1 MRTSEVSQQ
10 HSTYSL
16 KELAERFGASVKG
29 NAEIQIEGIESLK
42 QARSGQLSFV
52 TGPRLRDEAIACA
65 ASALIVPPSLD
76 DLDRHLLIHPSPYL
90 LFARIAQ
97 LFDEPLRLN
106 DGIHGS
112 AHVSEEAEI
121 GPGVRIG
128 PMAHL
133 GPGSRIGPGSSI
145 CGTAYI
151 GADVQ
156 IGCDCVIHPG
166 AVILDRCL
174 IGDRVIIHSGT
185 VIGSDGF
192 GYTPDE
198 EGRHIKIPQ
207 SGIVQID
214 DDVEIGSNTSVDRAT
229 FDRTW
234 IQRGTKIDNLVQVAH
249 NVVIGED
256 SILAGQVGISGSS
269 RLGCHVI
276 LAGQVG
282 LADHVEIGDGTRI
295 GAKSGVAH
303 SIKGGQDVMGIPAV
317 PKKQFFKT
325 ITHLQRL
332 SQYRDEIK
340 DLQSRV
346 QELEH
351 KLNRD
356 EP

>member
-1 MRTSEVSQQ
+1 VSDR

-16 KELAERFGASVKG
+16 RELAERFGASTKG
-29 NAEIQIEGIESLK
+29 DDQVQIEGIESLK
-42 QARSGQLSFV
+42 QARIGRLSFV
-52 TGPRLRDEAIACA
+52 TGPRHREEAKACA

-76 DLDRHLLIHPSPYL
+76 DLDRPLLIHPNPYL

-97 LFDEPLRLN
+97 LFQEPLRLN
-106 DGIHGS
+106 DGIHAT
-112 AHVSEEAEI
+112 AHVSEEAQI
-121 GPGVRIG
+121 GSGVRIG
-128 PMAHL
+128 PMAHV
-133 GPGSRIGPGSSI
+133 GPGSCIGSGSSI

-151 GADVQ
+151 GSDVR

-166 AVILDRCL
+166 VAILDRCL

-185 VIGSDGF
+185 VIGCDGF
-192 GYTPDE
+192 GYAQDE
-198 EGRHIKIPQ
+198 EGCHIKIPQ

-249 NVVIGED
+249 NVVIGEHC
-256 SILAGQVGISGSS
+256 ILVGQVGISGSS
-269 RLGCHVI
+269 RLGRHVI

-303 SIKGGQDVMGIPAV
+303 SIRGGQDFIGIPAM
-317 PKKQFFKT
+317 PKKQFFRN
-325 ITHLQRL
+325 IMHLQRL

-340 DLQSRV
+340 ELQSRV
-346 QELEH
+346 QELES

>member
-1 MRTSEVSQQ
+1 MSERYA
-10 HSTYSL
+10 TYSL
-16 KELAERFGASVKG
+16 KELAKRFGASTRG
-29 NAEIQIEGIESLK
+29 DAELRVEGIESLR

-52 TGPRLRDEAIACA
+52 TGPRHREEALACA
-65 ASALIVPPSLD
+65 ASALIVPPALD
-76 DLDRHLLIHPSPYL
+76 DLDRPLLVHPSPYL

-97 LFDEPLRLN
+97 LFQEPLRLN
-106 DGIHGS
+106 DGIHPT

-121 GPGVRIG
+121 GAGVRIG
-128 PMAHL
+128 PLAHV
-133 GPGSRIGPGSSI
+133 GAGSRIGTGSSI

-151 GADVQ
+151 GNDVG
-156 IGCDCVIHPG
+156 IGCDCVIHAG
-166 AVILDRCL
+166 VVILDRCL
-174 IGDRVIIHSGT
+174 IGDRVVIHSGT

-214 DDVEIGSNTSVDRAT
+214 DDVEIGSNTTVDRAT

-249 NVVIGED
+249 NVVIGEHC
-256 SILAGQVGISGSS
+256 ILVGQVGISGSS
-269 RLGCHVI
+269 RLGRHVI

-303 SIKGGQDVMGIPAV
+303 SIKGGQDVIGIPAM

-325 ITHLQRL
+325 IMHLQRL

-346 QELEH
+346 QELEN

>member
-1 MRTSEVSQQ
+1 MRSIEVSKR

-16 KELAERFGASVKG
+16 NELAERFGASVKG
-29 NAEIQIEGIESLK
+29 DAEIQIEGIESLK
-42 QARSGQLSFV
+42 RAGSGQLSFV
-52 TGPRLRDEAIACA
+52 TGSRHRDEAVACG
-65 ASALIVPPSLD
+65 ASALIVPPALE
-76 DLDRHLLIHPSPYL
+76 DLDRPLLIHPSPYL

-97 LFDEPLRLN
+97 IFQEPPRLN
-106 DGIHGS
+106 DGIHPT
-112 AHVSEEAEI
+112 AHVSDEAEI
-121 GPGVRIG
+121 GSGVRIG
-128 PMAHL
+128 PLAHV
-133 GPGSRIGPGSSI
+133 GPGSRIGGGTSI

-151 GADVQ
+151 GAEVR

-174 IGDRVIIHSGT
+174 IGDRVIIHGGT

-198 EGRHIKIPQ
+198 QGRHIKIPQ

-249 NVVIGED
+249 NVVIGEHCV
-256 SILAGQVGISGSS
+256 LAGQAGISGSS
-269 RLGCHVI
+269 RLGRHVI

-295 GAKSGVAH
+295 GGKSGVAH
-303 SIKGGQDVMGIPAV
+303 SIKGGQDMIGIPAM
-317 PKKQFFKT
+317 PKKQYFKT
-325 ITHLQRL
+325 ITHIQRL
-332 SQYRDEIK
+332 TQYREEIRE
-340 DLQSRV
+340 LQKRL
-346 QELEH
+346 QELETR
-351 KLNRD
+351 LNRE